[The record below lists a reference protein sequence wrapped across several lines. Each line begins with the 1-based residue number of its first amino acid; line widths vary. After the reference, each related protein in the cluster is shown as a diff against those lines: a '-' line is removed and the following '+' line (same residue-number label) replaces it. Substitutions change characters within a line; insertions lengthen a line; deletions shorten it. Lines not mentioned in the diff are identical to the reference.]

1 MVFVGN
7 PSNPHLFFAKSKRL
21 KHRFPIFRHR
31 PYSIGLH
38 QHLMLIFF
46 DTNIFY
52 KHWQARNADF
62 NLLFDFVSTSK
73 STLLVSNLVCEE
85 MDNGH
90 NRELKAI
97 IDKMKSELAKAQNFN
112 PVKVEYDFEKLSQPY
127 SFKKM
132 LEERLGSKRI
142 KYIPYG
148 DIPQAEVVTRA
159 INVIRPFQE
168 EDKGYRDTL
177 IWLSLLQ
184 YIKLKRIR
192 REVIFLN
199 NNKNDF
205 FNVADGK
212 VDFHPALK
220 KDIKVIVKS
229 AKIIPYDSLGA
240 FITDKIIVSEANK
253 ITGEQLYEEYLNSKD
268 REIEFE
274 SSLFIERLS
283 SEEFKEVLSHNE
295 RLSLPYLN
303 TINMQR
309 LIIDEGVEDPEVISF
324 KQISKELIYVK
335 YKYNL
340 RKCTLYY
347 TIPLPDY
354 QAIQHQI
361 DRGLD
366 VVASGKEGVTL
377 RAFLRT
383 YLDVSF
389 NYNLSDDGIEGFSIE
404 DIQFRAKN

>member
-1 MVFVGN
+1 M
-7 PSNPHLFFAKSKRL
+7 
-21 KHRFPIFRHR
+21 I
-31 PYSIGLH
+31 
-38 QHLMLIFF
+38 IFF

-52 KHWQARNADF
+52 KHWHARNADF

-90 NRELKAI
+90 NRELKSV
-97 IDKMKSELAKAQNFN
+97 IDKMKGELTKAQNFN
-112 PVKVEYDFEKLSQPY
+112 AVKIEYDFEKLSQPY

-132 LEERLGSKRI
+132 LEERLGNKGI
-142 KYIPYG
+142 KYIPYD
-148 DIPQAEVVTRA
+148 DIPQSEVVARA

-177 IWLSLLQ
+177 IWLSLIQ

-192 REVIFLN
+192 EEVIFLN

-205 FNVADGK
+205 FNIVDGK

-220 KDIKVIVKS
+220 KDIERIVRS
-229 AKIIPYDSLGA
+229 AQIIPYDSLSA
-240 FITDKIIVSEANK
+240 FIVDKIIVPEDNV
-253 ITGEQLYEEYLNSKD
+253 ITAEQLYEDYLNSKD
-268 REIEFE
+268 RQIEFE

-283 SEEFKEVLSHNE
+283 SEEFKEILSQNE
-295 RLSLPYLN
+295 GKSLPYLN

-309 LIIDEGVEDPEVISF
+309 LIIDEGVEDPEVLSF
-324 KQISKELIYVK
+324 KQISKDLIYIK

-340 RKCTLYY
+340 RKCTLFY

-354 QAIQHQI
+354 QVIQHQI
-361 DRGLD
+361 DGGLD

-377 RAFLRT
+377 RAFVRT

-404 DIQFRAKN
+404 DIQFRKKN